1 MSLYYCRYFYFLII
15 TKDVNFSSVQSRWII
30 SNYILRHLLVDK
42 IGVSSLLTLDEA
54 EICHQLIFCLVWIL
68 SRRRYLVT
76 GLGQAGGINCV
87 ASPHW
92 LVDSPR
98 SWGRCCLGGSI
109 TDNLMWQ
116 YCDTSPLNTN
126 YKHISISVTSFY
138 QFGSETQRWEASLG
152 LVQIYIIDRYKYKP
166 VTTASG
172 LWIWRFQIDQFW
184 YNLNVLFLFCIYC
197 II

>member
-1 MSLYYCRYFYFLII
+1 MPLFLFLNHHKGCQLFFSAIKMNNFQLYLTSPFSWQDRGLELINI
-15 TKDVNFSSVQSRWII
+15 EWDRSWSTINPLFGLNS
-30 SNYILRHLLVDK
+30 
-42 IGVSSLLTLDEA
+42 T
-54 EICHQLIFCLVWIL
+54 
-68 SRRRYLVT
+68 RRRHLVT
-76 GLGQAGGINCV
+76 GLGRLGGINCV

-92 LVDSPR
+92 LVDSPC

>member
-1 MSLYYCRYFYFLII
+1 MPLFLFLNHH
-15 TKDVNFSSVQSRWII
+15 KGCQLFFSSIKM
-30 SNYILRHLLVDK
+30 NNF
-42 IGVSSLLTLDEA
+42 
-54 EICHQLIFCLVWIL
+54 QLNSTSPFSWQDRGLELINIKWDRSWSPINPLFGLNSI
-68 SRRRYLVT
+68 RRVYLVT

-184 YNLNVLFLFCIYC
+184 YNLNVLFLFCIFLN
-197 II
+197 ILIV